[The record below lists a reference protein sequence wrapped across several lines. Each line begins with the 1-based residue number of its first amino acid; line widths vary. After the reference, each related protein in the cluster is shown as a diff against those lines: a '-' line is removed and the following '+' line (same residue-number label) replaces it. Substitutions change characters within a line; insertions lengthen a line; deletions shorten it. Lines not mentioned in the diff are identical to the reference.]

1 MADFP
6 RWINHPKV
14 DSPAMLGAF
23 LNWIGTAPVEMQR
36 EVERLFTK
44 DHAFANIAG
53 ARDVRPRLPTGVDLQ
68 SFQCETANCDRCA
81 SLRGG
86 YQFKWYDSRWVDAYN
101 SMKRDDAVSLP
112 MAPSSPGHGSGLG
125 NDIKGKQ
132 HDNPGPTSSSSN
144 SSISMEV
151 LAYGNENMLIR
162 PCVDCARI
170 TGSFCDFC
178 RAADRCPDQKW
189 ADRQMTPLCTVCCHE
204 KHHKCR
210 FCRAE
215 TTQQRPAGS
224 SRVHAQERGSGNGA
238 AREEQPAREGMAW
251 ST

>member
-36 EVERLFTK
+36 EVEHLFTK

-86 YQFKWYDSRWVDAYN
+86 YQFKWYDARWVVAYN
-101 SMKRDDAVSLP
+101 SMKRDGEVSLP
-112 MAPSSPGHGSGLG
+112 MASSSPGGGSGLR
-125 NDIKGKQ
+125 NDIQGKKST
-132 HDNPGPTSSSSN
+132 D
-144 SSISMEV
+144 
-151 LAYGNENMLIR
+151 NENIQSKQSTDNENTAIKSHPAPGVHKSKYKAL
-162 PCVDCARI
+162 
-170 TGSFCDFC
+170 
-178 RAADRCPDQKW
+178 RA
-189 ADRQMTPLCTVCCHE
+189 H
-204 KHHKCR
+204 
-210 FCRAE
+210 
-215 TTQQRPAGS
+215 
-224 SRVHAQERGSGNGA
+224 RG
-238 AREEQPAREGMAW
+238 
-251 ST
+251 